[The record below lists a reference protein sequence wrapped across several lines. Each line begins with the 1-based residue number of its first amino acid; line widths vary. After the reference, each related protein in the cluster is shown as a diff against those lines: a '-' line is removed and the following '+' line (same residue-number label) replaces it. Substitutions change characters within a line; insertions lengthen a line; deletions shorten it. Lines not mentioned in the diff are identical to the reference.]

1 MKQDVFTQ
9 KKVASYL
16 SENFIFVILD
26 IDNDMLPEGFSFY
39 AVPTFFV
46 VDEKGKQLDR
56 VVGGADAT
64 QFFEY
69 IKEHS
74 KKK

>member
-16 SENFIFVILD
+16 SENFVFVILD
-26 IDNDMLPEGFSFY
+26 IDNDMLPEGFSYY

-56 VVGGADAT
+56 VVGGATASQLLDYL
-64 QFFEY
+64 QKY
-69 IKEHS
+69 S